1 MAVRKN
7 EHRRGVG
14 CRLLAVLEEQ
24 AKETVSFLQVKAVA
38 KGWYETYDQTNE
50 FYQAMGFYLL
60 EIFLTLWKEAI
71 SCAIW
76 VKYLK

>member
-24 AKETVSFLQVKAVA
+24 AKETVAFLQVKAVA
-38 KGWYETYDQTNE
+38 KGWYETYD
-50 FYQAMGFYLL
+50 
-60 EIFLTLWKEAI
+60 
-71 SCAIW
+71 
-76 VKYLK
+76 